1 MILRQKLQVHSQVY
15 LHGKL
20 LNLEKAPGRQVI
32 SVLFPKKDDRKWYE
46 MTWNGKRET
55 RKCDNEATV
64 EPYTG
69 WTNQRAKDAIS
80 AGPTKQKDAI
90 SDDHTW

>member
-1 MILRQKLQVHSQVY
+1 MGNYLILKKL
-15 LHGKL
+15 LEGKL
-20 LNLEKAPGRQVI
+20 FLFC
-32 SVLFPKKDDRKWYE
+32 FPKRTTENNMKWHE
-46 MTWNGKRET
+46 MENGET
-55 RKCDNEATV
+55 RKCDNETTV

-69 WTNQRAKDAIS
+69 WTNQRGKDAIS

>member
-1 MILRQKLQVHSQVY
+1 M
-15 LHGKL
+15 
-20 LNLEKAPGRQVI
+20 
-32 SVLFPKKDDRKWYE
+32 KWHE
-46 MTWNGKRET
+46 MENGET

-69 WTNQRAKDAIS
+69 WTNQRAKDANS